1 MRGEGIAASRQRFE
15 FSLDVRHKGQINEVE
30 VPLPWD
36 RLAPGYESALRK
48 LFVEKYEKLY
58 GRGSALAGAQL
69 EIVVCRL
76 RARALTP
83 RPKLVSKKSG
93 TRTIPSGAKR
103 TPRSIYWPDL
113 KKYRAT
119 PVYDGENLLIGNQVK
134 GPAIVETADTTVVV
148 HPGRTLRLD
157 ALGNFEITF

>member
-1 MRGEGIAASRQRFE
+1 ATHINRNFEKLEKQAREMMASEGIAAGRQRFE

-30 VPLPWD
+30 LLLPWKRVD
-36 RLAPGYESALRK
+36 ANYEVSLRRI
-48 LFVEKYEKLY
+48 FVERYEKLY

-83 RPKLVSKKSG
+83 RPKLVKAKSG
-93 TRTIPSGAKR
+93 KKVIPRGAKR
-103 TPRSIYWPDL
+103 TTRSIYWPDL

-119 PVYDGENLLIGNQVK
+119 PVFD
-134 GPAIVETADTTVVV
+134 
-148 HPGRTLRLD
+148 
-157 ALGNFEITF
+157 

>member
-1 MRGEGIAASRQRFE
+1 M

-30 VPLPWD
+30 VPLPWE
-36 RLAPGYESALRK
+36 RVPANYEPLLRK
-48 LFVEKYEKLY
+48 LFVDKYEKLY

-93 TRTIPSGAKR
+93 KRVIPRGAKR
-103 TPRSIYWPDL
+103 TTRSIYWPDL

-119 PVYDGENLLIGNQVK
+119 PVFDGDNLLIGNQVK

-157 ALGNFEITF
+157 PLGHFEITF